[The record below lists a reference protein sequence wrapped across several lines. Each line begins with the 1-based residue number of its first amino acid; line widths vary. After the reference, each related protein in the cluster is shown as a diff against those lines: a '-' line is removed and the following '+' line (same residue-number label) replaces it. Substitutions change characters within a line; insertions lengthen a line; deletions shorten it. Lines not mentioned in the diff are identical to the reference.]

1 MSFRNKQPSTSRH
14 RSSSATRNGSSN
26 NLSYGNRP
34 RSLGFFGS
42 NSNLYSSYSG
52 SPNAYSAYN
61 PSSYNSYSSNYKS
74 PYFSNNYRNGAG
86 SSGYASL
93 TIPAKALTNINVVTP
108 SYSRMYDN
116 NKDYIKTDSG
126 HKSRRDL
133 GRNGSFSRDRSLSRS
148 QSSLASGMGS
158 KSISLTSLNSEG
170 YAVSIKIPVL

>member
-14 RSSSATRNGSSN
+14 RSSSATRNGSGN
-26 NLSYGNRP
+26 NVSYGNRP

-42 NSNLYSSYSG
+42 NTNLYSSYSAPSSG
-52 SPNAYSAYN
+52 YSAYN
-61 PSSYNSYSSNYKS
+61 PSYNSFGSNYKS

-116 NKDYIKTDSG
+116 NKDYIKPDSG
-126 HKSRRDL
+126 HKSRRDMN
-133 GRNGSFSRDRSLSRS
+133 RSGSFSRDRSLSRS

-158 KSISLTSLNSEG
+158 RSISLTSLNSEG
-170 YAVSIKIPVL
+170 YVVSL

>member
-26 NLSYGNRP
+26 VSYGNRP
-34 RSLGFFGS
+34 RSLGYFGS
-42 NSNLYSSYSG
+42 NTTPYSSYSG
-52 SPNAYSAYN
+52 PSNAYSAYN
-61 PSSYNSYSSNYKS
+61 PSYNSYAGSNYKS

-116 NKDYIKTDSG
+116 NKDYIKSDGG
-126 HKSRRDL
+126 HKSRRDMN
-133 GRNGSFSRDRSLSRS
+133 RSGSFSRDRSLSRS

-158 KSISLTSLNSEG
+158 RSISLTSLNSEG
-170 YAVSIKIPVL
+170 YIVRFKIFAP